1 MDQDS
6 VHCSGHAIEAR
17 ICAEDPLNN
26 FRPSPGKISLYLE
39 PDIPGIR
46 IDSGIVGKGIISASY
61 DSLIAKMIA
70 SGKTRDDAIQKL
82 KKGLEKCIIQGIR
95 TNIDF
100 LETIIGSSDF
110 QSNTISTSYIETN
123 LKNLLSN
130 VRESE
135 ESKVDNILL
144 SAGLLLSLQES
155 STEINEDPDSVWKK
169 IGYWRQINR
178 ILFSVD
184 ERYHVLEFTRS
195 NDFTFQFSLNDK
207 NYTIQKEEMSLNS
220 IRFHLNG
227 ESFQVYY
234 SKKGKAGYYL
244 NLSNK
249 VHTIRRWDIPDDT
262 DNSVF
267 TNRTSE
273 DNSEKSV
280 QSPISGRVVS
290 VNARINAKVRK
301 GDALMVIESMK
312 MENHIVA
319 YKDGKISE
327 IMVKEGDL
335 ISANMVLVKIE

>member
-1 MDQDS
+1 M
-6 VHCSGHAIEAR
+6 
-17 ICAEDPLNN
+17 P
-26 FRPSPGKISLYLE
+26 FPGKISLYLE

-46 IDSGIVGKGIISASY
+46 IDSGIVGKGIISANY

-95 TNIDF
+95 TNITF
-100 LETIIGSSDF
+100 LDTLVESTDF
-110 QSNTISTSYIETN
+110 QHNTVSTSYIETN

-135 ESKVDNILL
+135 ESKVDDILL
-144 SAGLLLSLQES
+144 SAGLMLSLQES
-155 STEINEDPDSVWKK
+155 STGVNEDPDSVWNK

-184 ERYHVLEFTRS
+184 ERYQVMEFTRS
-195 NDFTFQFSLNDK
+195 NDFTFQFSLNNK
-207 NYTIQKEEMSLNS
+207 NYTIQKEEISLKS
-220 IRFHLNG
+220 IRFLQNG

-234 SKKGKAGYYL
+234 SKKGNAGYYL

-249 VHTIRRWDIPDDT
+249 VHTIQRWDIPEDT
-262 DNSVF
+262 DSNFF
-267 TNRTSE
+267 TNHTS
-273 DNSEKSV
+273 DDKPEKSV

-290 VNARINAKVRK
+290 ISARMNEKVRK
-301 GDALMVIESMK
+301 GDTLMVIESMK

-319 YKDGKISE
+319 YKDGKISD

-335 ISANMVLVKIE
+335 VSANMVLVKIE